1 MLTPL
6 VLHDVNC
13 GATYAHQPTIA
24 RFWKM
29 RHNVSLADATFHGYW
44 FSDAVKSGSPG
55 IYVSWYSWE
64 KKPSPYTL
72 MLVVGN
78 VGRTPQKA
86 MLKLDMPQLGLI
98 GKSVEYYDIW
108 NNHGIATLDA
118 LEVPA
123 NDFLLIGIK

>member
-1 MLTPL
+1 
-6 VLHDVNC
+6 
-13 GATYAHQPTIA
+13 
-24 RFWKM
+24 
-29 RHNVSLADATFHGYW
+29 
-44 FSDAVKSGSPG
+44 
-55 IYVSWYSWE
+55 
-64 KKPSPYTL
+64 
-72 MLVVGN
+72 
-78 VGRTPQKA
+78 